1 MVYCTFGCNKLYS
14 VHFPDLDRN
23 QGVMS
28 VRNIIDLIL
37 SSHPEVSRQEIMER
51 LEKEKKRTEG
61 LIADDVLLQM
71 IAADLGLETR
81 KDFHTPTISVEDLV
95 PSLSDTTVVGRV
107 VALFPSKTF
116 KADGS
121 GKIASL
127 LIVDENSVLRVVLW
141 NDKADLVRSGE
152 IKVGQIIRFSHGYTK
167 EDRSGGVELHMGDK
181 GEIEIGPKDVE
192 AGDYPTISKFM
203 TRIGEITQALKGKRI
218 NMAGTVKAL
227 FPTSTFERRDS
238 STGKVM
244 RFVLADETGEIA
256 VVVWNRKADEL
267 KEMVKKG
274 VKLQVVNAKVKRAVS
289 RKVEVHVNSQTYV
302 ETVETGGF
310 SRISD
315 VRKAS
320 GHINVKGTVVVRPI
334 FRNVRSS
341 KGELAKLAV
350 FELKDE
356 TGRIWVSAWRKHADT
371 VSGLEVGD
379 KVIIRNGYVKK
390 GFGDQPEVS
399 TRSTSSI
406 TIAP

>member
-1 MVYCTFGCNKLYS
+1 
-14 VHFPDLDRN
+14 
-23 QGVMS
+23 MS
-28 VRNIIDLIL
+28 VRNIVDLIL
-37 SSHPEVSRQEIMER
+37 SSHPEVSRQEILER

-81 KDFHTPTISVEDLV
+81 KNFHTPTISIEDLV

-127 LIVDENSVLRVVLW
+127 LIVDKNSVMRVVLW

-152 IKVGQIIRFSHGYTK
+152 IEVGEIIRFYHGYTK
-167 EDRSGGVELHMGDK
+167 EGRSGRVELHMGDK

-192 AGDYPTISKFM
+192 AGDYPTISKFI

-218 NMAGTVKAL
+218 NLAGTVKGS

-244 RFVLADETGEIA
+244 RFVLADETGEIT
-256 VVVWNRKADEL
+256 VVVWNRKVDEL
-267 KEMVKKG
+267 KETVKKG
-274 VKLQVVNAKVKRAVS
+274 AKLQVVNAKVKRAVS
-289 RKVEVHVNSQTYV
+289 RKAEIHVNYQTYV
-302 ETVETGGF
+302 GTAEKGGF
-310 SRISD
+310 TRISAIRR
-315 VRKAS
+315 VS
-320 GHINVKGTVVVRPI
+320 GHIDVRGTVVVRPI
-334 FRNVRSS
+334 LRNVRSS
-341 KGELAKLAV
+341 KEELAKLAV
-350 FELKDE
+350 FELMDE

-371 VSGLEVGD
+371 VSVLEVGD
-379 KVIIRNGYVKK
+379 KIILRNGYVKK
-390 GFGDQPEVS
+390 GFGDNLEIS

-406 TIAP
+406 TIVP